1 MTAVIYARYSSDS
14 QREASI
20 EGQLRDC
27 KDYAEKNGIT
37 VVGTYIDRAYSA
49 KTDDRPDFQRMIK
62 DSGKKIFDVVLVWK
76 LDRFARNRFDAV
88 NYKYQLEKNGVHLV
102 SAMEPISQGPE
113 GIMVE
118 SMLIGMAEY
127 YSAELALKVARGER
141 ENALQCK
148 YNGGVV
154 PLGFTIGKED
164 RLYHIDPETAPIVQE
179 IFSRYADGEPAEKI
193 AASLNERGL
202 RTRTG
207 KPFVKNSFFQIFR
220 NRRYIGEYR
229 YKDIVTPGGIP
240 AIVDQD
246 LFDRVQQRFEQNRIA
261 HGRPAKEDVSYLL
274 TTKLFCGKCGTLM
287 GGESGTSHMGNTY
300 YYYKCGN
307 AKRHGKAHCDLKAIR
322 KEPLER
328 FVVDTAIK
336 VIFSDE
342 IIERLIDLVMEAQQ
356 QENTRL
362 PVLKEQLRDTEKRLA
377 NLLEAIEQGILT
389 PTTKQRLDELEA
401 RKEAL
406 NTSILEEELKK
417 PVLTREWIRFWL
429 EKFRKGDVGST
440 EHQRQIIDTFVNSV
454 YVFDDRVVLNFN
466 FTDDAKTVTR
476 EEVLGSSAVDNAPPK
491 KHEGSGLRASFL
503 LIHTVLCS
511 SGCES
516 LCAACHRP
524 ACRLQEW
531 YWAVRVRL
539 LPHCG
544 RSCFLPQIASDPA
557 VCSMSI
563 SRRPVILGGKWNE
576 TMEEQTM
583 KYGVI
588 DVGGGLRG
596 IYGAGVLDRCLE
608 EDLRFDLCIGVS
620 AGSANMAS
628 YLAGQHGRNK
638 PFYDEYSFRREYM
651 SVHNLIR
658 KHSYLDLGYVYGTL
672 SNAGGENP
680 LDYAALAR
688 SPAELCVVAANA
700 QNGEAQYFTKADLHP
715 DDYRILMASCC
726 IPVIDQ
732 PCVIDGVPYFD
743 GGLADPVPLE
753 WAFAHGC
760 DRVALILTKPIG
772 LVRSDARDKH
782 LAHLLQS
789 HYPAAAEGLR
799 RRAWRYNTA
808 VQRARELERQ
818 GLVCIIAPD
827 STEGMSTLTKNRAG
841 LEKMYAKGKQD
852 AEALVRWMQNAKQD
866 ESVGT

>member
-179 IFSRYADGEPAEKI
+179 IFTRYADGEPAEKI

-503 LIHTVLCS
+503 LIRTVPCS

-808 VQRARELERQ
+808 VQRAQELERQ

>member
-240 AIVDQD
+240 AIVDED
-246 LFDRVQQRFEQNRIA
+246 LFNRVQQRFEQNRIA

-362 PVLKEQLRDTEKRLA
+362 PVLKDQLRDTEKRLA

-417 PVLTREWIRFWL
+417 PVLTREWMRFWF
-429 EKFRKGDVGST
+429 EKFRKGDMRDM

-466 FTDDAKTVTR
+466 FTDDSKTISR
-476 EEVLGSSAVDNAPPK
+476 EEVLGSSAVDNAPLMEKNHRLRSVVLFVLLALCGMVWYTRLSSTTRNLEILCMK
-491 KHEGSGLRASFL
+491 KKMLCPIVIVIAFL
-503 LIHTVLCS
+503 ICCIVYFKPL
-511 SGCES
+511 S
-516 LCAACHRP
+516 L
-524 ACRLQEW
+524 
-531 YWAVRVRL
+531 
-539 LPHCG
+539 
-544 RSCFLPQIASDPA
+544 SDVA
-557 VCSMSI
+557 EAD
-563 SRRPVILGGKWNE
+563 N
-576 TMEEQTM
+576 QM
-583 KYGVI
+583 KM
-588 DVGGGLRG
+588 
-596 IYGAGVLDRCLE
+596 IYSQ
-608 EDLRFDLCIGVS
+608 IGV
-620 AGSANMAS
+620 
-628 YLAGQHGRNK
+628 
-638 PFYDEYSFRREYM
+638 E
-651 SVHNLIR
+651 
-658 KHSYLDLGYVYGTL
+658 
-672 SNAGGENP
+672 
-680 LDYAALAR
+680 
-688 SPAELCVVAANA
+688 
-700 QNGEAQYFTKADLHP
+700 NGEAYIDSVNYQDIT
-715 DDYRILMASCC
+715 
-726 IPVIDQ
+726 IDQ
-732 PCVIDGVPYFD
+732 KNAILSLLDKYTYRRTVGTLFSNGSTSDLGNKTLSIYVYDDDLLINSVFATSSGKVVIN
-743 GGLADPVPLE
+743 E
-753 WAFAHGC
+753 K
-760 DRVALILTKPIG
+760 T
-772 LVRSDARDKH
+772 
-782 LAHLLQS
+782 
-789 HYPAAAEGLR
+789 
-799 RRAWRYNTA
+799 YNM
-808 VQRARELERQ
+808 E
-818 GLVCIIAPD
+818 
-827 STEGMSTLTKNRAG
+827 
-841 LEKMYAKGKQD
+841 D
-852 AEALVRWMQNAKQD
+852 AERFIEQMIEIMN
-866 ESVGT
+866 

>member
-62 DSGKKIFDVVLVWK
+62 DSAKKIFDVVLVWK

-154 PLGFTIGKED
+154 PLGFTIGKKD

-179 IFSRYADGEPAEKI
+179 IFTRYADGEPAEKI

-240 AIVDQD
+240 AIVDKD
-246 LFDRVQQRFEQNRIA
+246 LFDRVQQRFEQNKIA

-336 VIFSDE
+336 VIFNDE

-356 QENTRL
+356 KENTRL
-362 PVLKEQLRDTEKRLA
+362 PVLKDQLRDTEKRLA

-476 EEVLGSSAVDNAPPK
+476 EEVLGSSAVDNAPPYSLYPNPILYEK
-491 KHEGSGLRASFL
+491 GFGYFFVYRRFCVRTTRNGKRAKAGYHYDSGILPFAILHRVWYTQLNNSEVGMEIYMRNYEIENEMYRRAVE
-503 LIHTVLCS
+503 LIET
-511 SGCES
+511 
-516 LCAACHRP
+516 R
-524 ACRLQEW
+524 
-531 YWAVRVRL
+531 Y
-539 LPHCG
+539 
-544 RSCFLPQIASDPA
+544 
-557 VCSMSI
+557 
-563 SRRPVILGGKWNE
+563 PVGWG
-576 TMEEQTM
+576 
-583 KYGVI
+583 
-588 DVGGGLRG
+588 
-596 IYGAGVLDRCLE
+596 GAGVVHTSNGNYYTSVSIE
-608 EDLRFDLCIGVS
+608 TANASAVLCIETGAMLEAHKFNEKVTHC
-620 AGSANMAS
+620 MC
-628 YLAGQHGRNK
+628 LVRK
-638 PFYDEYSFRREYM
+638 DEKSPYQ
-651 SVHNLIR
+651 I
-658 KHSYLDLGYVYGTL
+658 L
-672 SNAGGENP
+672 SPCGICQERLRYWGEDVQVAVTTEEEKIKFVQLKELQP
-680 LDYAALAR
+680 YHWTKAY
-688 SPAELCVVAANA
+688 PAE
-700 QNGEAQYFTKADLHP
+700 
-715 DDYRILMASCC
+715 
-726 IPVIDQ
+726 
-732 PCVIDGVPYFD
+732 
-743 GGLADPVPLE
+743 
-753 WAFAHGC
+753 
-760 DRVALILTKPIG
+760 
-772 LVRSDARDKH
+772 
-782 LAHLLQS
+782 
-789 HYPAAAEGLR
+789 
-799 RRAWRYNTA
+799 
-808 VQRARELERQ
+808 ELEHWN
-818 GLVCIIAPD
+818 
-827 STEGMSTLTKNRAG
+827 E
-841 LEKMYAKGKQD
+841 
-852 AEALVRWMQNAKQD
+852 
-866 ESVGT
+866 

>member
-27 KDYAEKNGIT
+27 KAYAEKNGIT

-62 DSGKKIFDVVLVWK
+62 DSAKKIFDVVLVWK

-164 RLYHIDPETAPIVQE
+164 RLYHIDPETAPIVRE
-179 IFSRYADGEPAEKI
+179 IFTRYANGEPAEKI

-240 AIVDQD
+240 AIVDED
-246 LFDRVQQRFEQNRIA
+246 LFNRVQQRFEQNKIA

-300 YYYKCGN
+300 YYYKCGK

-328 FVVDTAIK
+328 FVVETAIK

-342 IIERLIDLVMEAQQ
+342 IIERLIDLIMEAQQ

-362 PVLKEQLRDTEKRLA
+362 PVLKDQLRDTEKRLA

-417 PVLTREWIRFWL
+417 PVLTREWMRFWF
-429 EKFRKGDVGST
+429 EKFRKGDMRDM

-466 FTDDAKTVTR
+466 FTDDSKTISR
-476 EEVLGSSAVDNAPPK
+476 EEVLGSSAVENAPPYRMQSK
-491 KHEGSGLRASFL
+491 PDAIAASGLLFAENRTAF
-503 LIHTVLCS
+503 H
-511 SGCES
+511 
-516 LCAACHRP
+516 
-524 ACRLQEW
+524 
-531 YWAVRVRL
+531 
-539 LPHCG
+539 
-544 RSCFLPQIASDPA
+544 
-557 VCSMSI
+557 
-563 SRRPVILGGKWNE
+563 K
-576 TMEEQTM
+576 
-583 KYGVI
+583 
-588 DVGGGLRG
+588 
-596 IYGAGVLDRCLE
+596 
-608 EDLRFDLCIGVS
+608 GVS
-620 AGSANMAS
+620 AQGNVFDLSC
-628 YLAGQHGRNK
+628 GRK
-638 PFYDEYSFRREYM
+638 AVALPAFRRASRSGLAQGYKM
-651 SVHNLIR
+651 TARLFCTKRIHFLCAVCTGFVVSVWGLWYNNS
-658 KHSYLDLGYVYGTL
+658 KSAACAAMCMDAVFAAFGGLG
-672 SNAGGENP
+672 AAQEMGGRAMRILGIDP
-680 LDYAALAR
+680 GYAIVGFGALDYTRNTFTTLQYGAITTKAHTTFEDRLSEIYDDMTQLLAAVKPDAMAIETLFYTTNQKTVIAVAEARGVLLLCARQAGVPVFEYTPLQVKQSVSGYGKATKKQVQEMTRTLLKLPAVPKPDDTADALAMAICHAYSYR
-688 SPAELCVVAANA
+688 SK
-700 QNGEAQYFTKADLHP
+700 QY
-715 DDYRILMASCC
+715 
-726 IPVIDQ
+726 
-732 PCVIDGVPYFD
+732 G
-743 GGLADPVPLE
+743 
-753 WAFAHGC
+753 
-760 DRVALILTKPIG
+760 VALTK
-772 LVRSDARDKH
+772 
-782 LAHLLQS
+782 
-789 HYPAAAEGLR
+789 
-799 RRAWRYNTA
+799 
-808 VQRARELERQ
+808 RQ
-818 GLVCIIAPD
+818 QMG
-827 STEGMSTLTKNRAG
+827 
-841 LEKMYAKGKQD
+841 YF
-852 AEALVRWMQNAKQD
+852 
-866 ESVGT
+866 